1 VNKVTVVV
9 IILLALWG
17 ILPGLLTVQTS
28 FASAYVFGIPK
39 KVSLFNWRWLQWDRI
54 LVWAKNSAIVVIPST
69 VLSIIVSCMAGYGF
83 AKYEFPGRDALFGL
97 FILAMVVPA
106 LILFVP
112 RFVIV
117 AKMGFYNSYIGMIL
131 PVILNPAG
139 VFFARQYY
147 KGMGDEILDAARVD
161 GANEWQVFRHIILP
175 ISKPL
180 ITIVALFAFTL
191 AWGDLLWQLLIAKDA
206 NLQTMVVGLATTLRG
221 GETVMLDLGRATA
234 QGIEATIS
242 TLVALPPL
250 LLFAAFSK
258 YFVTG
263 LRIQAG
269 DMA

>member
-1 VNKVTVVV
+1 MKKIVILF

-39 KVSLFNWRWLQWDRI
+39 RISLSNWQWLDWERI
-54 LVWAKNSAIVVIPST
+54 FMWAKNSAIVVVPST
-69 VLSIIVSCMAGYGF
+69 VLSVIVSCMAGYGF
-83 AKYEFPGRDALFGL
+83 AKYEFPGRDALFTL
-97 FILAMVVPA
+97 FVIAMVVPA

-112 RFVIV
+112 KFVII

-147 KGMGDEILDAARVD
+147 QGMGDDILDAARVD
-161 GANEWQVFRHIILP
+161 GANEWQVFQKIILP
-175 ISKPL
+175 MSKPL

-191 AWGDLLWQLLIAKDA
+191 AWGDLLWQFIIARNPD
-206 NLQTMVVGLATTLRG
+206 LQTLVVGLTSVLQGHQEA
-221 GETVMLDLGRATA
+221 MLDLDNATV
-234 QGIEATIS
+234 QGIEAAVSTI
-242 TLVALPPL
+242 VALPPMI
-250 LLFAAFSK
+250 LFASFSK

-269 DMA
+269 QT